1 MPTSAAFTFCHPP
14 SLREDSAALK
24 KTPVA
29 NTTIQSLALQSPP
42 SPRGPPPSSSSA
54 STQPPASST
63 QPSASST
70 TQPSASSTTQPPAPS
85 TQPHSQDIRPAVA
98 AALLQLI
105 SHRDPSSSEE
115 EEAQEAQGARGS
127 RHGAKEPDSS
137 PRPSTAAE
145 EAPVGRG
152 VAAVPQFPKD
162 QDLRFTHSAAR

>member
-1 MPTSAAFTFCHPP
+1 M
-14 SLREDSAALK
+14 
-24 KTPVA
+24 A

-54 STQPPASST
+54 STQPPASS
-63 QPSASST
+63 

-115 EEAQEAQGARGS
+115 EEAQEAQGS